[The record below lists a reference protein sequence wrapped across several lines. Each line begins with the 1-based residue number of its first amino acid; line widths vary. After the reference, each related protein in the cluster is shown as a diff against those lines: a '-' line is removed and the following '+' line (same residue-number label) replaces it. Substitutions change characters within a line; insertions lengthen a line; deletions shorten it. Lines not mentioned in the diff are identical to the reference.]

1 MFSVTPSPT
10 LRKLT
15 ASSHFLNIYAVSL
28 GIAVAPISIPKC
40 SWLYR
45 RSMIVNRN
53 IVLIT
58 AVVLLLAL
66 AALAFVVFRTPEEAS
81 APIEAVPLAI
91 ESPGPA
97 TAPAEPATVE
107 PAATAE
113 PTATATPGPTATAE
127 PVAEPIATAAPE
139 PTMAPEPVVEPA
151 APAVFEIVPA
161 ESQARFIIDE
171 VLRGA
176 PVTVVGATDQVA
188 GQIAIDVANP
198 GATQVG
204 QILVNAR
211 TLATDN
217 DFRNRAIK
225 NQILNTRAPLS

>member
-1 MFSVTPSPT
+1 M
-10 LRKLT
+10 
-15 ASSHFLNIYAVSL
+15 
-28 GIAVAPISIPKC
+28 
-40 SWLYR
+40 
-45 RSMIVNRN
+45 NRN

-66 AALAFVVFRTPEEAS
+66 AALAFAVFRTPEEAS

-97 TAPAEPATVE
+97 AAPAEPATVE

-113 PTATATPGPTATAE
+113 PTATATPEPTATAE

-139 PTMAPEPVVEPA
+139 PTTAPEPVVEPA

-188 GQIAIDVANP
+188 GQIAVDPANP
-198 GATQVG
+198 AATQVG